1 MGERI
6 TASELR
12 DALTRLEIAIQELG
26 ETLGVAIRMSVDPE
40 PERSAGST
48 VKPFD
53 IGSDKTIESINLKPR
68 EVATLGFVKSTDS
81 NEISSSQWEDILDH
95 WRDGGFSY
103 AKTQAS
109 VSLVLSRLVDVGAL
123 REIDRSGFG
132 GSRTFRLT
140 GIGEALFNKG
150 NKRLLSQKK
159 NPNSHQ
165 PWSPEMDRT
174 LLENVRKNRNSYGQ
188 IANSMISRWAKK
200 EGRSNN
206 AIRSRINKYDEFPN
220 SYHPFEENEF
230 ETIQQ
235 AQAIYTRKREML
247 RFLSDELGRAP
258 QIIEVMIDDMG
269 AELTSTDER
278 ERTRN

>member
-53 IGSDKTIESINLKPR
+53 TDSDKTMESINLKPR

-132 GSRTFRLT
+132 GSRTLRLT
-140 GIGEALFNKG
+140 GIGDALFKKG
-150 NKRLLSQKK
+150 NKRLLSLKK

-165 PWSPEMDRT
+165 PWSPEMDRI
-174 LLENVRKNRNSYGQ
+174 LLENAREHRNSHGH
-188 IANSMISRWAKK
+188 IPKAMTSKWAKR

-206 AIRSRINKYDEFPN
+206 AIISRINKYDEFPN
-220 SYHPFEENEF
+220 SYLPFEEDEF
-230 ETIQQ
+230 ETIRQ
-235 AQAIYTRKREML
+235 AQAIYTKKRELL
-247 RFLSDELGRAP
+247 RFLSDELGRSP
-258 QIIEVMIDDMG
+258 QIIEVMIDDMD
-269 AELTSTDER
+269 AELISTDEGK
-278 ERTRN
+278 